1 LPRDQNRRKIDWTS
15 RRNIDWQLLYTRTF
29 RARVA
34 VLREIVNDDTSP
46 DYFKLLCAQE
56 RIGNFDDEDKLLKR
70 LQSLDTKD
78 EPPPGSPE
86 ERDRL
91 DELKMLVAEALMR
104 RTLLYCD
111 VNFPGE
117 DVINLPR
124 LQPRMDRD
132 R

>member
-1 LPRDQNRRKIDWTS
+1 M
-15 RRNIDWQLLYTRTF
+15 
-29 RARVA
+29 
-34 VLREIVNDDTSP
+34 LREIVNDDTSP

-104 RTLLYCD
+104 RTLVLRC
-111 VNFPGE
+111 E
-117 DVINLPR
+117 LPR
-124 LQPRMDRD
+124 RR
-132 R
+132 RN